1 MAFREVT
8 VVQIREALRRWLRGE
23 GERTIAR
30 AIGVDRKT
38 ARRYVAAAVRLGVDR
53 TGGEGQLTDE
63 LMGRLVEAVRPHRTD
78 GHGGAW
84 RSLLAEEEQIKT
96 WVTDGLTVVKI
107 GILLERKGVVV
118 PHRTLARFAVQ
129 RCGAGRRTTTV
140 RVDDPKPATE
150 LQVDFGRLGLIP
162 DGDKNRV
169 CQGLIFTAC
178 FSRHQ
183 FVWPTFLQTT
193 EEVVRGF
200 EAAWGFFGG
209 VFPIV
214 VPDNMRSIVIEA
226 ENTAPR
232 FNDVFLEYAQD
243 RGFLIDAARVRTP
256 TDKPRVERVVNYV
269 QNNFFAG
276 ESFVDLADCRMRA
289 ETWCTTT
296 AGMRI
301 HGTTQ
306 CRPAESFRAEELPLL
321 LPLPQAP
328 FDTPVWSDPKLHRDC
343 HVQVAKGLY
352 SASYTLVG
360 QTLRARRDSVSVKLY
375 LRGELVKVHPRV
387 GPGQRSTDPAD
398 FPPGKGIYA
407 TRDVASLIRLAEK
420 HGASVAAYAQAILDT
435 PLPWTKMRQVYRL
448 VGLGDKWG
456 SGRLD
461 QACRRALD
469 AEAVDVNLIARMLE
483 RAREDKEP
491 DADPA
496 ASGGGVVVQ
505 GRFERDASEFSPTK
519 AQRR

>member
-8 VVQIREALRRWLRGE
+8 VVQIREALRRWLAGA
-23 GERTIAR
+23 GERRIAR

-38 ARRYVAAAVRLGVDR
+38 ARRYIAAAVELGIDR
-53 TGGEGQLTDE
+53 SGGEGQLTDE
-63 LMGRLVEAVRPHRTD
+63 LIGRLVEAVRPHRTD
-78 GHGGAW
+78 GHGAAW
-84 RSLLAEEEQIKT
+84 RSLVAEEEQITK

-118 PHRTLARFAVQ
+118 PHRTLARFAVE

-140 RVDDPKPATE
+140 RVDDPPPGSE
-150 LQVDFGRLGLIP
+150 LQVDFGRLGLVP
-162 DGDKNRV
+162 DGDRRRV
-169 CQGLIFTAC
+169 CHALIFTAC

-193 EEVVRGF
+193 EEVIRGF

-209 VFPIV
+209 VFPV
-214 VPDNMRSIVIEA
+214 VIPDNMRSIVIEA
-226 ENTAPR
+226 ENCAPR

-243 RGFLIDAARVRTP
+243 RGFMIDAARVRTP
-256 TDKPRVERVVNYV
+256 TDKPRVERVVQYV

-276 ESFVDLADCRMRA
+276 ESFIDLAACRARA
-289 ETWCTTT
+289 ETWCATT

-306 CRPAESFRAEELPLL
+306 LRPVESFRADELALL
-321 LPLPQAP
+321 LPLSGAR
-328 FDTPVWSDPKLHRDC
+328 FDTPVWSEAKLHRDC
-343 HVQVAKGLY
+343 HVQVAKALY

-360 QTLRARRDSVSVKLY
+360 QSLRARRDSATVKLY

-387 GPGQRSTDPAD
+387 ASGQRSTDPAD

-407 TRDVASLIRLAEK
+407 TRDVASLTRLAAA
-420 HGASVAAYAQAILDT
+420 HGPSVGAYAAAILDT

-448 VGLGDKWG
+448 VGLGEKWG
-456 SGRLD
+456 SLRLD

-469 AEAVDVNLIARMLE
+469 AEAVDVNLVSRMLE

-491 DADPA
+491 DQEPV
-496 ASGGGVVVQ
+496 SGDGVLVQ
-505 GRFERDASEFSPTK
+505 GRFQRDPSEFASK
-519 AQRR
+519 KVQGR